1 MSNSWSRKGSLRPQR
16 MAASTG
22 GRIEQPSR
30 LTTSAPD
37 SLKPTRP
44 ELAILLISL
53 MFGLA
58 VYLIAPDS
66 HLLANT
72 VLPISLMIAMAY
84 GSYIMTTRRVAT
96 ILTPI
101 FAFRVAILFY
111 GGFGSLV
118 PIFANDAELASM
130 FSFYAFSDYDLLK
143 YNIVILLFTCTFVVC
158 GPVVHSF
165 SEKIMQKAQ
174 VSRFKFV
181 EKSNLSMFVIG
192 LALFGL
198 GTVINIVFIIPFQFG
213 FSSTTFPL
221 ALFLIASSA
230 QIGLFLM
237 IVWSYRNR
245 PALLPAIIGAGFV
258 YIIIGILTFSKTDA
272 ILPLIMIV
280 SALIYVRPN
289 LRTLTIGALL
299 IVFVFQALQPVT
311 AFGRHRLA
319 QTYGSIS
326 APAGPTERLRIVRDY
341 FDAPSEEYETDVNYA
356 LLRFS
361 YVNVGTLVINRY
373 DIGQP
378 GNSYEYAFALL
389 IPRIIWPDKPS
400 LTEGARTLNFE
411 ATGNDQSSVTSG
423 LAPEGYWNGG
433 WIGVVL
439 AGLLA
444 SIIFWPWSLYA
455 LRVQEVGAW
464 HLFPVIL
471 VGIRAG
477 TRFDGWF
484 VVDVL
489 GPLLFAVVGHFIL
502 TFANRLLSRARG
514 G

>member
-1 MSNSWSRKGSLRPQR
+1 MSNSWSRKGGLRPQR

-53 MFGLA
+53 TFGQT
-58 VYLIAPDS
+58 VYLTAPDS
-66 HLLANT
+66 ALLANII
-72 VLPISLMIAMAY
+72 LPISLMIAMGY
-84 GSYIMTTRRVAT
+84 GSYIMVKRRIAT
-96 ILTPI
+96 ILTPN
-101 FAFRVAILFY
+101 FAFRAAMLFY
-111 GGFGSLV
+111 GGLGSLV
-118 PIFANDAELASM
+118 PLFANDAELTALL
-130 FSFYAFSDYDLLK
+130 SFYPFTDYELLK
-143 YNIVILLFTCTFVVC
+143 YNIVVMLFANIFVISS
-158 GPVVHSF
+158 PMIHFF
-165 SEKIMQKAQ
+165 SEKILIKTQFL
-174 VSRFKFV
+174 RHKFV
-181 EKSNLSMFVIG
+181 EESNLSMFVIG
-192 LALFGL
+192 LGL
-198 GTVINIVFIIPFQFG
+198 LLIGSFVNAAFIIPFQFG
-213 FSSTTFPL
+213 FSNSAFPL
-221 ALFLIASSA
+221 PLYIIASSA
-230 QIGLFLM
+230 NIGLFLL
-237 IVWSYRNR
+237 IVWSYKHK
-245 PALLPAIIGAGFV
+245 PALLFLFIAIGVV
-258 YIIIGILTFSKTDA
+258 YIAVGLLTYSKTDS

-280 SALIYVRPN
+280 SALVYVRPN
-289 LRTLTIGALL
+289 LKTITIGALL
-299 IVFVFQALQPVT
+299 IAVVFQALQPVT

-319 QTYGSIS
+319 QAYGSIS
-326 APAGPTERLRIVRDY
+326 APAGLTERLRIVRDFY
-341 FDAPSEEYETDVNYA
+341 DAPSEEYETDINYA
-356 LLRFS
+356 LMRFS
-361 YVNVGTLVINRY
+361 YVNVGTFVISRY

-378 GNSYEYAFALL
+378 GNSYEYAYALL
-389 IPRIIWPDKPS
+389 IPRAIWPDKPP
-400 LTEGARTLNFE
+400 LTEGARNLNFE

-444 SIIFWPWSLYA
+444 SMIFWAWSLYA

-471 VGIRAG
+471 VGVRAG

-489 GPLLFAVVGHFIL
+489 GPLLIAVVGHFIL
-502 TFANRLLSRARG
+502 TFANRLIRRARG